1 MYSYLVISL
10 PDDAVLVLEP
20 VVAVQQLD
28 GAAELVVEWH
38 IAGAQQRRVVGLAVE
53 AYCNMPMS
61 WDPCFTSKY
70 PTTKRKL
77 LHKCI
82 WISVVQLVQILLIT
96 ALCSVDNNLH
106 VSPQMEKMG

>member
-1 MYSYLVISL
+1 MINL

-38 IAGAQQRRVVGLAVE
+38 IAGAQQRLVVGLAAE
-53 AYCNMPMS
+53 AYCNMPTS
-61 WDPCFTSKY
+61 WDPCLSFTSKY

-82 WISVVQLVQILLIT
+82 WILVVQLVQLLLIT
-96 ALCSVDNNLH
+96 ALCIVDNILH